1 MMTVKIA
8 LAAACAFASAAA
20 FAAEPM
26 AMDHGAMDHGAAGQE
41 TGASPSTAAFEAA
54 AAAMHQAMAAPMT
67 GDPDRDFARGMIGHH
82 QGAIDMAK
90 VELRYGRD
98 AALRDLAAKII
109 AAQEREIDDMKAWL
123 AAHGG

>member
-8 LAAACAFASAAA
+8 LAAACAFAGTAA

-26 AMDHGAMDHGAAGQE
+26 VMDHGAMDHGAANQE
-41 TGASPSTAAFEAA
+41 TGTSLSTAAFEAA
-54 AAAMHQAMAAPMT
+54 AAAMHQAMATAMT

-90 VELRYGRD
+90 VELQYGRD
-98 AALRDLAAKII
+98 AGLRDLAAKII
-109 AAQEREIDDMKAWL
+109 AAQEREIADMKAWL